1 MDEYIATILAKWRH
15 ATPLKRV
22 LSPYKHTEIN
32 YGAKVQY
39 ATDSPTSPPLDAAGV
54 LRVQSIVDALL
65 FYACVIEN
73 KLLVALSGIS
83 SQQAAA
89 TEDTSAAIDQILNHF
104 ANYSNDRITYRA
116 GSMILAAHA
125 DAGYLNVSKARSR
138 AGAHIMLSED
148 DPVPGINSPV
158 LTIAQI
164 IKFLMSSAAEAEL
177 AGLFIYDKD
186 MVPMRQSLTK
196 MGWPQPKSPVQ
207 TDNSTAAG
215 LVNKTIVT
223 KNL

>member
-1 MDEYIATILAKWRH
+1 
-15 ATPLKRV
+15 
-22 LSPYKHTEIN
+22 
-32 YGAKVQY
+32 
-39 ATDSPTSPPLDAAGV
+39 
-54 LRVQSIVDALL
+54 
-65 FYACVIEN
+65 
-73 KLLVALSGIS
+73 
-83 SQQAAA
+83 
-89 TEDTSAAIDQILNHF
+89 
-104 ANYSNDRITYRA
+104 
-116 GSMILAAHA
+116 
-125 DAGYLNVSKARSR
+125 
-138 AGAHIMLSED
+138 MLSED